1 MVNHFQILSVV
12 SGFQILCSR
21 RIKIPAVAMKIN
33 HDLSSSMSIQLGIY
47 LFYILEFTVTFHLKK
62 YAKSL
67 KTVDKLLTK
76 FSLYYASNI

>member
-1 MVNHFQILSVV
+1 
-12 SGFQILCSR
+12 
-21 RIKIPAVAMKIN
+21 MKIN

-76 FSLYYASNI
+76 FSLYHVSNI